1 MNTRFSKSI
10 LVLAVAGLL
19 GAASA
24 FAGNGPGDGDC
35 DGTGTCDGSGGG
47 GGNNAQAQ
55 QRDHGG
61 PADRMARMA
70 NRLALSDQQQLQA
83 LELFQV
89 HAQDREQL
97 RAQVLEQF
105 GPDICAQR
113 DQHRSEFRAL
123 LNEEQ
128 LALHDAM
135 LQQRDRARANDRGG
149 FGSLECA
156 SD

>member
-10 LVLAVAGLL
+10 LVLAAAGLL

-24 FAGNGPGDGDC
+24 FAGNGPGDC
-35 DGTGTCDGSGGG
+35 DGTGTCDGDGDK
-47 GGNNAQAQ
+47 AQAQ

-70 NRLALSDQQQLQA
+70 NRLGLSDEQQVRA

>member
-1 MNTRFSKSI
+1 MNARFSKSV
-10 LVLAVAGLL
+10 LVLAAAGLI

-35 DGTGTCDGSGGG
+35 DGSGTCDGSGGDK
-47 GGNNAQAQ
+47 AQAQ
-55 QRDHGG
+55 QRDHAG

-70 NRLALSDQQQLQA
+70 NRLGLSDEQQIQA

-89 HAQDREQL
+89 HAQDRDQL

-113 DQHRSEFRAL
+113 DQHRAEFRAL

-128 LALHDAM
+128 LALHDGM
-135 LQQRDRARANDRGG
+135 LQQRDRARANERGG

>member
-1 MNTRFSKSI
+1 MNTRFSNSI
-10 LVLAVAGLL
+10 LVLAAASLL

-35 DGTGTCDGSGGG
+35 DGDGTCDGSGGG
-47 GGNNAQAQ
+47 NKAQAQ

-70 NRLALSDQQQLQA
+70 NRLGLSDEQQVQA

-89 HAQDREQL
+89 HAQDRDQL

-113 DQHRSEFRAL
+113 DQHRTEFRAL

-128 LALHDAM
+128 LALHDEM